1 MAFADAQEGT
11 VTLAEDGALFLD
23 ELPEFDRATLE
34 ALRHTARVFDP
45 SAQRIPRAAMRS
57 ALSGG
62 RIVVPATEEDFR
74 CAA

>member
-34 ALRHTARVFDP
+34 ALRHTARLLDT

-57 ALSGG
+57 AESGG
-62 RIVVPATEEDFR
+62 RIVDAVTEEDFR